1 MPYSDDTSS
10 TMPKQSG
17 LIKALRSW
25 LGVIVFLCQIF
36 LPMAGICQQ
45 LPLHYY
51 DQADG
56 LRNLGITAL
65 VRQASG
71 YIWVGTE
78 NGLFRYDGA
87 RFQRFEISDEAGAL
101 YIAALHVDAS
111 DRLWIGTLKGL
122 YLWQDQR
129 LVPMQFQ
136 NAELAFHSGQV
147 FAQLGPDRL
156 LALSHDRIWQITSAD
171 GGVTW
176 QAQQFFSA
184 EELLQHPEMR
194 ALHSLHVG
202 PKGDVWMGC
211 DHSLCHYDQGKLV
224 VLGKQDGLPAKQW
237 KALLHDRQGTL
248 WLRGENH
255 VFALPADAKLFLD
268 RSPPQGQQKKQE
280 RVPILAED
288 NNGMIFSQ
296 QDSGII
302 RWDGQNW
309 RSFAEGNGLA
319 VSDGISAILAGQN
332 DGLWLGS
339 TGHGLI
345 HWLGYPDWENW
356 TSQQGLPHN
365 IVWSFLRDQAGRLHV
380 GTRSGSAVLQKTG
393 GFSILR
399 GRYGGSSHEW
409 ISMIEDGKGR
419 TWATTLSGIL
429 VRREPGATQDTV
441 IAKLPVSNGMF
452 FDRSGQLW
460 LNTQRGLYVI
470 RHPDASSLPLPVKEI
485 SLVTGAKDV
494 NVFHGCQSTSGVFWF
509 VSDKGLLRFD
519 GKEWSN
525 PRLAGNG
532 SPRGELNTIACSS
545 KGNLWLAS
553 LDAGLWRATEQDG
566 TLAIRD
572 ITPAKLQKQSVL
584 ALLEDSR
591 GWLWVATDAGTA
603 VWNRN
608 QWRFFNQQSGMVSND
623 SNTDALYEDG
633 DGSIW
638 VGTSGGASHILRPES
653 LFLPLSLKLLVESI
667 ASDDRQLPL
676 DKPVRLP
683 WSSGA
688 LNFRFAALS
697 YQNHEAIEF
706 RYRMEGLEQKWSQTA
721 TPEVRYSALPPGR
734 YRLQVT
740 AENVA
745 MQTSSPAVEMEIV
758 ILSPWWRTTIF
769 YVVCGLLLLLALFL
783 LERNRIRRLLARQ
796 RLKERLARERA
807 YELELSREEE
817 RKHLTR
823 EIHDELGQY
832 LSAMRMGVSVI
843 GIEFGER
850 NPGLQGKIQRQVTL
864 VDSTIKIV
872 RNIVSALRPGAL
884 DMGMV
889 SALEWLVNEFSENT
903 GVPCVLYVD
912 EKTIVLDEKRAT
924 TFFRIVQESL
934 TNIGRHA
941 HASLVEI
948 RLDRKDAQYLL
959 EVRDNGRGFDPLL
972 HKKKSFGLTCIRE
985 RAFMLD
991 GSVDIV
997 SVPGVGTTVRVQIPV
1012 DDAGRTR

>member
-1 MPYSDDTSS
+1 MSE
-10 TMPKQSG
+10 QSEI
-17 LIKALRSW
+17 IKALRYW
-25 LGVIVFLCQIF
+25 LRAIVFLCQIS
-36 LPMAGICQQ
+36 LPMLGICQQ

-51 DQADG
+51 SQEDG
-56 LRNLGITAL
+56 LRNLGVTTLA
-65 VRQASG
+65 RQANG

-87 RFQRFEISDEAGAL
+87 HFQRFDISDETGAL

-111 DRLWIGTLKGL
+111 DRLWVGTLKGL
-122 YLWQDQR
+122 YQLQGQR
-129 LVPMQFQ
+129 LAPMQFK
-136 NAELAFHSGQV
+136 NAELAFHWGQV

-156 LALSHDRIWQITSAD
+156 LALSNNSIWQITSAD

-176 QAQQFFSA
+176 QAQRFFSA
-184 EELLQHPEMR
+184 EQLLQHPEMQ

-202 PKGDVWMGC
+202 PKGDLWMGC
-211 DHSLCHYDQGKLV
+211 DHSLCHYDQGKLD
-224 VLGKQDGLPAKQW
+224 VLDKKEGLPATQW
-237 KALLHDRQGTL
+237 GALLYDRQGTL
-248 WLRGENH
+248 WLRGGKH
-255 VFALPADAKLFLD
+255 IFALPADSRLFLN
-268 RSPPQGQQKKQE
+268 RSPPQDEQKKQE
-280 RVPILAED
+280 RVPLLAED
-288 NNGMIFSQ
+288 HNGMMLSQ
-296 QDSGII
+296 QDSGVI
-302 RWDGQNW
+302 RWDGRNW
-309 RSFAEGNGLA
+309 QSFAEGNGLTVGDG
-319 VSDGISAILAGQN
+319 VSSILEGGGN
-332 DGLWLGS
+332 GLWLGS
-339 TGHGLI
+339 AGRGLI

-356 TSQQGLPHN
+356 TSRQGLPHN

-393 GFSILR
+393 GFSILQ

-419 TWATTLSGIL
+419 AWATTLSGTL

-441 IAKLPVSNGMF
+441 IAKLPVSNGIF

-470 RHPDASSLPLPVKEI
+470 RHPDVSSLPLQVKEI
-485 SLVTGAKDV
+485 SSVTGAKDV
-494 NVFHGCQSTSGVFWF
+494 NVFHGCQSASGVLWF

-525 PRLAGNG
+525 PRFAGNR
-532 SPRGELNTIACSS
+532 SPRAELNTVACSI

-566 TLAIRD
+566 TLEISD
-572 ITPAKLQKQSVL
+572 ITPPQLQRQSVL

-591 GWLWVATDAGTA
+591 GWLWVSSDAGVA

-608 QWRFFNQQSGMVSND
+608 QWRFFNQQSGMVWND

-638 VGTSGGASHILRPES
+638 VGTSNGASHILRPES
-653 LFLPLSLKLLVESI
+653 LFLPLSLKVLVESI
-667 ASDDRQLPL
+667 TGDGRQLPP

-683 WSSGA
+683 WTSGA

-697 YQNHEAIEF
+697 FQNHESIEF
-706 RYRMEGLEQKWSQTA
+706 HYRMKGLEQEWSQTA
-721 TPEVRYSALPPGR
+721 TPEVRYSALPPGS

-740 AENVA
+740 AGNVA
-745 MQTSSPAVEMEIV
+745 MQASSPVVEIEIV
-758 ILSPWWRTTIF
+758 ILAPWWRTTFF
-769 YVVCGLLLLLALFL
+769 YFVCGVLLLLAPFL
-783 LERNRIRRLLARQ
+783 LQRNRIRRLLARQ
-796 RLKERLARERA
+796 RLKERLAHERA
-807 YELELSREEE
+807 YELEQSREEE

-843 GIEFGER
+843 GIEFGEK
-850 NPGLQGKIQRQVTL
+850 NPALQGKVERQVSL

-872 RNIVSALRPGAL
+872 RNIVSALRPAAL

-889 SALEWLVNEFSENT
+889 PALEWLVNEFSENT
-903 GVPCVLYVD
+903 GIPCTLLVD
-912 EKTIVLDEKRAT
+912 EKTIILDEKRAT

-941 HASLVEI
+941 QASQVEI
-948 RLDRKDAQYLL
+948 RLNRKDTQYLL
-959 EVRDNGRGFDPLL
+959 EVRDNGRGFAPLQR
-972 HKKKSFGLTCIRE
+972 KKNSFGLTGIRE

-997 SVPGVGTTVRVQIPV
+997 SVPGAGTTIRIQIPV
-1012 DDAGRTR
+1012 EDAGRGE